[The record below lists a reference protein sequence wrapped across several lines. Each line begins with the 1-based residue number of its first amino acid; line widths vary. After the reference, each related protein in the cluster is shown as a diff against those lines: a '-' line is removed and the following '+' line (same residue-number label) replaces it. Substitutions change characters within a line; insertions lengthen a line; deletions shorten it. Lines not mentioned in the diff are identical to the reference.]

1 MALVRHGRLHNG
13 AATTGRSYG
22 FVCSKLSKSM
32 AMAALFI
39 ELFGPYRAHEGFYLI
54 AALDLNRN
62 GFDLYLEENYG
73 WG

>member
-1 MALVRHGRLHNG
+1 
-13 AATTGRSYG
+13 
-22 FVCSKLSKSM
+22 M

-39 ELFGPYRAHEGFYLI
+39 GLFGPYRAHEGFYLI

-62 GFDLYLEENYG
+62 GFDLYLEENFG